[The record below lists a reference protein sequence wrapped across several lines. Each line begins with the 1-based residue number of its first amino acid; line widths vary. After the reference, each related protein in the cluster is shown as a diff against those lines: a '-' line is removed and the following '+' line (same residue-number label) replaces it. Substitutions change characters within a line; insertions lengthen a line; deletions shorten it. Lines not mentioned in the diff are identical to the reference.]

1 MPRTGLLIASAA
13 ILLVGCNTGTATNE
27 TSDRSQTSTAPVEF
41 SFRDLVP
48 GKTTYKEALKQ
59 KTVDAC
65 SEGIDGGQS
74 CMFSKNE
81 VGGITAR
88 GSDVIFRKDGKL
100 DWFSIKIDPSDYD
113 AILAVIRPIYG
124 EPCLEDH
131 KTLQNAFGATFAGDE
146 MRWCF
151 VQGNLSFRRHSKEN
165 ATRGEFEFFVRDDSP
180 PTPVP
185 TTASD
190 L

>member
-1 MPRTGLLIASAA
+1 MASAA
-13 ILLVGCNTGTATNE
+13 ILLAGCNSSAPSNVD
-27 TSDRSQTSTAPVEF
+27 SPSTDKTDAPQEF

-48 GKTTYKEALKQ
+48 GKTSYNQALEIKA
-59 KTVDAC
+59 VYAC
-65 SEGIDGGQS
+65 SDGIDGGHS
-74 CMFSKNE
+74 CMFAKNE
-81 VGGITAR
+81 VAGITAR

-113 AILAVIRPIYG
+113 EILRVIRPIYG
-124 EPCLEDH
+124 DPCLEEH

-151 VQGNLSFRRHSKEN
+151 SQGNLSFRRHAKDN

-180 PTPVP
+180 PSPVP
-185 TTASD
+185 TTASE